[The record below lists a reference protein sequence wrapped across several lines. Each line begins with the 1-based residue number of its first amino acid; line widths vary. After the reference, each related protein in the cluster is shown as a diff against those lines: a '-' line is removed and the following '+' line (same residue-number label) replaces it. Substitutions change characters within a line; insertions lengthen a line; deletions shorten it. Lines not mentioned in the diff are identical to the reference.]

1 MRFKILIT
9 LALLF
14 VLALP
19 IVSSLEEGENLT
31 QREVDGL
38 DVDGLNVTSLGCQK
52 ENRRTIIPS
61 FIYSCLTIAE
71 RNNDLFEVVRQDS
84 KVEFRTV
91 FLAQA
96 IERFGVDD
104 LITRAPALID
114 RHIGSTIEE
123 IRENIRAYQFDSLL
137 ERIRRWLFAH
147 NPF

>member
-14 VLALP
+14 VLAVPL
-19 IVSSLEEGENLT
+19 VSSIEEGDNLT
-31 QREVDGL
+31 QRQVDRI
-38 DVDGLNVTSLGCQK
+38 DVDALNITSLGCQK

-61 FIYSCLTIAE
+61 FVYSCLTIAE
-71 RNNDLFEVVRQDS
+71 RNNNLFEVVRQDH
-84 KVEFRTV
+84 KIEFKTL

-96 IERFGVDD
+96 IERFGVEN

-114 RHIGSTIEE
+114 RHIDSTVEE

-147 NPF
+147 DPF